1 MWFWWPL
8 GLLVILFHFVYWK
21 QEKEPNDILE
31 EKNTPV
37 RLDTPAEKE
46 DQRDPPM
53 GQQSQGS
60 SPRQPD
66 VKPEKQ
72 ESVERSSLQQPSQ
85 EQLTQGE
92 DEEQEIP
99 WKQSISRSCEEQSLK
114 LGRIKRQMKI
124 TLGIFFSHNAE
135 EVWQ

>member
-1 MWFWWPL
+1 M
-8 GLLVILFHFVYWK
+8 ILFYFVYWK

-72 ESVERSSLQQPSQ
+72 ESVQQLSLGQPSQ
-85 EQLTQGE
+85 EQLAQGE

-124 TLGIFFSHNAE
+124 TLGIFFFT
-135 EVWQ
+135 